1 MIIRCANKYL
11 FTLLLCGINPL
22 WAAPDFDEL
31 GRSVV
36 RVVAESDY
44 DTGTGTGFVVNKD
57 GYVVTNHHVVDGGM
71 TIGVVPTGTDH
82 MMEIR
87 GLVIWEELDL
97 AVFRVPGLDLPPVTL
112 SLAEPEKGQKVWAV
126 GYPGGA
132 DREMMADDPTVQD
145 GVIGRI
151 FRGRWSVRDLRIIQ
165 HNAPTNPGN
174 SGGPLL
180 DDCGNVIGVNT
191 QGSMVMIESA
201 SGDYTR
207 VPHAAGIYWSS
218 HIGETVRFLRN
229 NNIAFQED
237 DSVCAEAAALGI
249 NPEELEETVEK
260 AGVALE
266 QADLAGQQAVQAG
279 EQAAQAEQQAAQA
292 GQQAARAGQQAAQAG
307 EQAAQAEQRAGAA
320 ESKAGDALLKA
331 DQASEQTHQLQETM
345 EASNRQV
352 IIMGLLLAGVVLITL
367 VLVLKKPRQQIIQ
380 VVERMSRRS
389 GKSAS
394 AGAGSK
400 PPPERQKPQSY
411 GLSLSGVDGRGRSV
425 HIALPSSRFSGQRS
439 GVSLGRHPDLVD
451 EVVNDNSISRRHL
464 RIGQDDGGL
473 TVEDLNSTNG
483 TSVNR
488 RRLAPFK
495 PEPLEY
501 GSILT
506 IGSLDLNVSR
516 L

>member
-1 MIIRCANKYL
+1 MIRSAGKYL
-11 FTLLLCGINPL
+11 FTLLLWGINPL
-22 WAAPDFDEL
+22 WAAPDFDLL

-36 RVVAESDY
+36 RVISESEY
-44 DTGTGTGFVVNKD
+44 GTGTGTGFVVNED

-71 TIGVVPTGTDH
+71 TIGVVPTGTDQV
-82 MMEIR
+82 MEIT
-87 GLVIWEELDL
+87 GLVVWEELDL

-112 SLAEPEKGQKVWAV
+112 SLAEPEKAQKVWAI

-132 DREMMADDPTVQD
+132 DREMMAADATVQD

-151 FRGRWSVRDLRIIQ
+151 FRGRWTTRDLRIIQ

-191 QGSMVMIESA
+191 QASLIAIESP
-201 SGDYTR
+201 SGGYTR

-218 HIGETVRFLRN
+218 HIEETVRFLRD
-229 NNIAFQED
+229 NNIAFQDD
-237 DSVCAEAAALGI
+237 DSVCPEAAGLGI
-249 NPEELEETVEK
+249 NPEELEDTLEQ

-266 QADLAGQQAVQAG
+266 QADLAGQQAAQAG

-292 GQQAARAGQQAAQAG
+292 GQQAEQAGQ
-307 EQAAQAEQRAGAA
+307 QAAQAEQRAGVA
-320 ESKAGDALLKA
+320 ESKAGDALQKA
-331 DQASEQTHQLQETM
+331 DQASEQAHQLRETM

-367 VLVLKKPRQQIIQ
+367 VLVLKKPRRQIVR
-380 VVERMSRRS
+380 VVERISRRGS
-389 GKSAS
+389 KDGN
-394 AGAGSK
+394 AGAGKK
-400 PPPERQKPQSY
+400 PAPARQQPRSH
-411 GLSLSGVDGRGRSV
+411 GLTLSGVDGRGRPV
-425 HIALPSSRFSGQRS
+425 HIALPPSRFNGQRV

-451 EVVNDNSISRRHL
+451 EVVNDNSVSRRHL
-464 RIGQDDGGL
+464 RIGQGDGGL

-483 TSVNR
+483 TSVNQ
-488 RRLAPFK
+488 RRLAPFR
-495 PEPLEY
+495 PEPLDY
-501 GSILT
+501 DSVLT